1 MIKNK
6 GRTALRDNVDTDSSS
21 EEEEFDGKYKGD
33 MSIFFDEQELI
44 NMQLDEFTIK
54 RSFRKVAC

>member
-21 EEEEFDGKYKGD
+21 EEEVDGKYSGD

>member
-21 EEEEFDGKYKGD
+21 EEEEFDGKYSGD